1 MSPAERVPERLRW
14 AVEVLGVRPGERVL
28 EVGCGRGVAAE
39 LLCERLPPG
48 HLVAVDR
55 SATAVAAARAR
66 CAAHEAAGRVSFR
79 TAALADLAPQ
89 DVGQVDAA
97 LAVNVNVFWTSPAR
111 RELAVLASLLAP
123 AGRLVLVYEPP
134 GADGAARL
142 RGTVTAHLEAAGFT
156 CTSRTGGASSALLAV
171 EAVPRGRP
179 AGPPRP
185 S

>member
-1 MSPAERVPERLRW
+1 MSAAARVPERLRW

-39 LLCERLPPG
+39 LLCERLPHG

-66 CAAHEAAGRVSFR
+66 CAAHEAAGRVGFR

-89 DVGQVDAA
+89 DLGPLDAA

-111 RELAVLASLLAP
+111 RELAVLAALLAP

-134 GADGAARL
+134 GPDRTT
-142 RGTVTAHLEAAGFT
+142 TVREAVSAHLAAAGFG
-156 CTSRTGGASSALLAV
+156 CTARSGGTSGSLLAV
-171 EAVPRGRP
+171 EAVPRG
-179 AGPPRP
+179 
-185 S
+185 

>member
-1 MSPAERVPERLRW
+1 MSPATAVPERLRW
-14 AVEVLGVRPGERVL
+14 AVEVLGARPGERVL

-39 LLCERLPPG
+39 LLCERLTSG

-79 TAALADLAPQ
+79 TAALAELTPQ
-89 DVGQVDAA
+89 DVGALDAA

-111 RELAVLASLLAP
+111 RELAVLGSLLAP

-134 GADGAARL
+134 DPAGTARL
-142 RGTVTAHLEAAGFT
+142 RTTVSAHLEAAGFG
-156 CTSRTGGASSALLAV
+156 CTARTGGAAGALLAF
-171 EAVPRGRP
+171 EAVPRG
-179 AGPPRP
+179 
-185 S
+185 